1 MSLIQPPRL
10 LEEKGGKVMTHD
22 GKPNKFEE
30 LTKPQKKY
38 LRVLGVR
45 YPKLPEYDLIQIAIK
60 WKWDDVFIL
69 INIQ

>member
-1 MSLIQPPRL
+1 
-10 LEEKGGKVMTHD
+10 MTHD

-60 WKWDDVFIL
+60 WEWDDVFIL